1 MFTKT
6 DTDMK
11 IKLKYNQLVSIIAA
25 IIIILNSGY
34 YLTTITDSYIP
45 LLILIG
51 FSVILLLNRAKVN
64 TIRITSSNIIL
75 ILLIIGKKN

>member
-34 YLTTITDSYIP
+34 YLTD
-45 LLILIG
+45 
-51 FSVILLLNRAKVN
+51 NN
-64 TIRITSSNIIL
+64 
-75 ILLIIGKKN
+75 